1 MRKSTKV
8 FIWVIG
14 IVIVGSVLI
23 AVLFS
28 GKATLQDGYD
38 LSGPGAKV
46 AIVNLTGTIL
56 SSREIVSELQTV
68 AENRSVKAI
77 VLRVDSPGGGVAA
90 SQEIYEEVKSISD
103 TIKPIVVSMG
113 SLAASG
119 GYYVSCGATRIVAD
133 PGTITGSIGVIAMFP
148 NYAKLMTKLG
158 LQMDVI
164 KSGKY
169 KDSGSPFRPMTE
181 QDMKYFQ
188 GVVDNSYEQFLNVV
202 AENRKL
208 PVDKLKKFA
217 DGRVFTGEQA
227 LKLGLIDTLGSFE
240 DAIKIAAHLGGI
252 KGKPVV
258 VEPTGRKTLFDLVF
272 GDFFS
277 KLHIFE
283 KDFIEQPILQYRFAQ
298 LCNRKGE

>member
-1 MRKSTKV
+1 MRKSTRV

-14 IVIVGSVLI
+14 IVIVGSI
-23 AVLFS
+23 ITAVFFS
-28 GKATLQDGYD
+28 GREKLQEGYN
-38 LSGPGAKV
+38 LSGPGSKV
-46 AIVNLTGTIL
+46 AVVNLTGTIL
-56 SSREIVSELQTV
+56 ASRRIVSELQAV

-103 TIKPIVVSMG
+103 TVKPVVVSMG
-113 SLAASG
+113 SMAASG

-169 KDSGSPFRPMTE
+169 KDSGSPFRQMTE
-181 QDMKYFQ
+181 QDKKYFQ
-188 GVVDNSYEQFLNVV
+188 GVVDNSFDQFLNVV
-202 AENRKL
+202 AKNRKL
-208 PVDKLKKFA
+208 PIDKLKKFA

-227 LKLGLIDTLGSFE
+227 LKLGLIDTLGSLQ

-252 KGKPVV
+252 KGSPVV
-258 VEPTGRKTLFDLVF
+258 VEPAERRTLFDFIF
-272 GDFFS
+272 GDFLS

-283 KDFIEQPILQYRFAQ
+283 KDFIEQPVLQYRFAQ
-298 LCNRKGE
+298 

>member
-1 MRKSTKV
+1 MRRSTKV

-14 IVIVGSVLI
+14 IVILGSVLI
-23 AVLFS
+23 AILLS
-28 GKATLQDGYD
+28 GGQTARNGYD
-38 LSGPGAKV
+38 LSGGGSKIAV
-46 AIVNLTGTIL
+46 VNLTGTIM
-56 SSREIVSELQTV
+56 SSREIVSELQTL
-68 AENRSVKAI
+68 ADNSSVKAI

-103 TIKPIVVSMG
+103 TVKPIVVSMG

-169 KDSGSPFRPMTE
+169 KDSGSPFRQMTE
-181 QDMKYFQ
+181 QDKKYFQ
-188 GVVDNSYEQFLNVV
+188 GVVDNSYDQFLDVV

-208 PVDKLKKFA
+208 PIDKLKKFA
-217 DGRVFTGEQA
+217 DGRVFTGAQA
-227 LKLGLIDTLGSFE
+227 LKLGLVDTLGSFQ

-252 KGKPVV
+252 KGRPVV
-258 VEPTGRKTLFDLVF
+258 VEPTERRTLFDYFF
-272 GDFFS
+272 GDVFS

-298 LCNRKGE
+298 

>member
-8 FIWVIG
+8 FVWVIG
-14 IVIVGSVLI
+14 IVILGSLLI
-23 AVLFS
+23 ALLFS
-28 GKATLQDGYD
+28 GRETFQNGYD
-38 LSGPGAKV
+38 LSGAGAKV
-46 AIVNLTGTIL
+46 AVVNLTGTIL
-56 SSREIVSELQTV
+56 SSRQVISELQTV
-68 AENRSVKAI
+68 AENASVKAI

-103 TIKPIVVSMG
+103 TVKPIVVSMG

-158 LQMDVI
+158 LEMDVI

-169 KDSGSPFRPMTE
+169 KDSGSPFRQMTE
-181 QDMKYFQ
+181 QDKKYFQ
-188 GVVDNSYEQFLNVV
+188 GVVDNSFDQFLNVV
-202 AENRKL
+202 AEDRKL
-208 PVDKLKKFA
+208 PIDKLKKFA
-217 DGRVFTGEQA
+217 DGRVFTGAQA
-227 LKLGLIDTLGSFE
+227 LKLGLVDTLGSFQ
-240 DAIKIAAHLGGI
+240 DAIKIAANLGGI

-258 VEPTGRKTLFDLVF
+258 VEPAERRTLFDLIF

-298 LCNRKGE
+298 

>member
-1 MRKSTKV
+1 MRRSTKV
-8 FIWVIG
+8 FLWVIG
-14 IVIVGSVLI
+14 IVVLGSLLI
-23 AVLFS
+23 ALLFS
-28 GKATLQDGYD
+28 GRETFQNGYD
-38 LSGPGAKV
+38 LSGAGSKV
-46 AIVNLTGTIL
+46 AVVNLTGTIL
-56 SSREIVSELQTV
+56 SSRQIVSELQTV
-68 AENRSVKAI
+68 AENSSVKAI

-103 TIKPIVVSMG
+103 TVKPIVVSMG

-169 KDSGSPFRPMTE
+169 KDSGSPFRQMTE
-181 QDMKYFQ
+181 QDKKYFQ
-188 GVVDNSYEQFLNVV
+188 GVVDNSFDQFLNVV
-202 AENRKL
+202 AEDRKL
-208 PVDKLKKFA
+208 PIDKLKKFA
-217 DGRVFTGEQA
+217 DGRVFTGAQA
-227 LKLGLIDTLGSFE
+227 LKLGLVDTLGSFQ
-240 DAIKIAAHLGGI
+240 DAIKIAANLGGI

-258 VEPTGRKTLFDLVF
+258 VEPAERKTLFDLVF
-272 GDFFS
+272 GDFIS

-298 LCNRKGE
+298 

>member
-28 GKATLQDGYD
+28 GRETLQNGYD

-46 AIVNLTGTIL
+46 AVVDLTGTII

-90 SQEIYEEVKSISD
+90 SQEIYEEVKSVSD

-169 KDSGSPFRPMTE
+169 KDSGSPFRAMTE
-181 QDMKYFQ
+181 QDKKYFQ
-188 GVVDNSYEQFLNVV
+188 GVVENSFEQFLHVV

-208 PVDKLKKFA
+208 PIDKLKKFA

-258 VEPTGRKTLFDLVF
+258 VEPSRQKTLFDLVF
-272 GDFFS
+272 GDLFS

-298 LCNRKGE
+298 